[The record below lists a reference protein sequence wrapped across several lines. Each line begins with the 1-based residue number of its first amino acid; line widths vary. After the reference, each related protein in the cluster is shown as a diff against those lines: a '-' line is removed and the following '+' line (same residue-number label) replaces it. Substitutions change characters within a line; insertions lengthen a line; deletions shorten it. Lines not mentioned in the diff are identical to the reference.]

1 MTTST
6 LEAFLAGKADNTARA
21 YRQALNLWASAGS
34 PVDKDA
40 FAAWFYS
47 LNHLSAST
55 RNLYLTAVVGY
66 IKHSE
71 LGAGTYSIRR
81 PSAHDLVRPT
91 KALSK
96 LQVSAFIDDNRL
108 MYRAGWHLLFFLGL
122 RISELCKLD
131 IIKDI
136 TQTSEGRTVLCIRAP
151 KDRRYRELLVPET
164 AAAPLLAWL
173 QSAGAP
179 RHGRA
184 FPIDK
189 VAMSNAFRERAVKL
203 GMGSIGPH
211 TARATFITQALEEGW
226 HPVDIMRCTG
236 HKNVEMILRYER
248 RRFVT
253 KEVSYESKRNV

>member
-1 MTTST
+1 MTNNT
-6 LEAFLAGKADNTARA
+6 LEDFLAGKSSNTARA

-34 PVDKDA
+34 PVEKGA

-96 LQVSAFIDDNRL
+96 LQVSAFIDDSRL

-136 TQTSEGRTVLCIRAP
+136 TQTSEGRVVLCIRAP

-164 AAAPLLAWL
+164 AAVPLLTWL

-189 VAMSNAFRERAVKL
+189 GVMSNAFRERAIKL
-203 GMGSIGPH
+203 GMESIGPH

-253 KEVSYESKRNV
+253 KEVSYESKRDV

>member
-1 MTTST
+1 MTNNT
-6 LEAFLAGKADNTARA
+6 LEAFLAGKANNTARA

-34 PVDKDA
+34 PVEKDA

-71 LGAGTYSIRR
+71 LGPGIYSIRR
-81 PSAHDLVRPT
+81 PSAHDLIRPT
-91 KALSK
+91 KALTK
-96 LQVSAFIDDNRL
+96 LEVSAFIDDPRL
-108 MYRAGWHLLFFLGL
+108 MYKAGWHVLFFLGL

-131 IIKDI
+131 IINDI
-136 TQTSEGRTVLCIRAP
+136 SHTSEGRLVLRIRAP
-151 KDRRYRELLVPET
+151 KDRRYRELLVPRLVAKSLT
-164 AAAPLLAWL
+164 AWL

-179 RHGRA
+179 RHGRI

-189 VAMSNAFRERAVKL
+189 GVMANAFRDRAIKL
-203 GMGSIGPH
+203 GLESIGPH

-253 KEVSYESKRNV
+253 KEVSYESKRDV